1 MTDDLQVQADRA
13 SAFLKLIS
21 GRTRLNILYL
31 LRDGERSV
39 GELAELSG
47 VRDTAVS
54 QQLALL
60 RNDGIVSARRAG
72 QTIFYSLASQEAVAL
87 LGLMDRLFEVG

>member
-1 MTDDLQVQADRA
+1 MQSNVDRA

-21 GRTRLNILYL
+21 GRTRLVLLCL

-60 RNDGIVSARRAG
+60 RRDGIVAARRAG
-72 QTIFYSLASQEAVAL
+72 QTIYYSLVSEDAIATLNL
-87 LGLMDRLFEVG
+87 LDRLFGCP